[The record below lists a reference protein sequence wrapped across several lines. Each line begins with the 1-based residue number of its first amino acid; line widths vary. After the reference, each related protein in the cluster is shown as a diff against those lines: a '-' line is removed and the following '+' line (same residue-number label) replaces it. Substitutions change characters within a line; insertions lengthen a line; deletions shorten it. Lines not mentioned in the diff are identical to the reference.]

1 MKTRTS
7 ARCRRQATVALLFL
21 LLLATVLP
29 AIAAYRVQRPIT
41 YDGGRLNQ
49 SYLYGEVWGT
59 STHKGVDFSYGLG
72 TDVYAIA
79 DGTVVDL
86 EENIANGTGNSF
98 GNFVL
103 IRHDERHWDR
113 IEEQWGYVYS
123 IYAHLSEDS
132 VRYSEG
138 DSVTAGTWIAEV
150 DDTGWSS
157 GHHLHLQICIHPQS
171 DRTLVPNTLNSENT
185 SRNPELW
192 LQAFNYGGTNTGTVV
207 GKVTDGN
214 GQPIGDRYI
223 WGLNKPQG
231 SSGTTY
237 QWSRTYAYA
246 WANPD
251 DILVENWG
259 TTDVLPGL
267 YHLFVKNESG
277 SYTYEDLGWHT
288 VEAGK
293 TTYVGLYPVYL
304 PDVMENYYGWNSSIV
319 VRNNSDTKTAQVNTT
334 FFWEDGSVCT
344 QKTDYIAPRNTVV
357 VDFPGT
363 CYYCRG
369 SAVVVSS
376 EDVSVVVET
385 KSSSQAYAYNGI
397 TPASGDPAFR
407 TGRTIYTP
415 LSIARYGNWH
425 TTLVVQNAGSSPAD
439 VAITYRNPSGSS
451 RGTFHSYDI
460 PPNGSRT
467 LDANAHLGSSFTG
480 SAVVTSDQEIAVIVR
495 ESDGSMVG
503 TYNGASAGA
512 TTTYVPLVLKGYSD
526 WTTGFQIQNV
536 DSQGATASITYY
548 NSNGGVAGTQ
558 PISIPGNG
566 NLWVVPSV
574 TGPWSG
580 VAVVTSDRALAVEVD
595 EYNAG
600 SGDLESY
607 NGLSLAT
614 STAYLPDV
622 RDSATWYTGLVLQNT
637 SGSWSNVRLRVN
649 GVTSWQGWIQGHGW
663 RSVRPNGT
671 GSAVVESLSGR
682 GLVVQVDNY
691 WATGGDML
699 MSYMGDNR

>member
-1 MKTRTS
+1 MKMRTS
-7 ARCRRQATVALLFL
+7 ARCRWQAIVALLFL

-49 SYLYGEVWGT
+49 SYLYGEVGDT

-79 DGTVVDL
+79 DGVVVDTYDDYD
-86 EENIANGTGNSF
+86 NGTGTGF

-103 IRHDERHWDR
+103 IRHSRRHWDR
-113 IEEQWGYVYS
+113 TAQQWAYVYS
-123 IYAHLSEDS
+123 IYAHLSKDS
-132 VRYSEG
+132 VRYSVG
-138 DSVTAGTWIAEV
+138 QYVTAGTWIADV
-150 DDTGWSS
+150 DNTGSS
-157 GHHLHLQICIHPQS
+157 TGNHLHLQICLHPES
-171 DRTLVPNTLNSENT
+171 DRKLRPYNTLDSENT

-192 LQAFNYGGTNTGTVV
+192 LQPFNYSGTNTGTVV

-304 PDVMENYYGWNSSIV
+304 PDIMENYYGWNSSIV

-415 LSIARYGNWH
+415 LSIARYGNWR
-425 TTLVVQNAGSSPAD
+425 TTLVVQNAGSSYAD

-460 PPNGSRT
+460 PPNGVRT
-467 LDANAHLGSSFTG
+467 LDANASLSPATATCGSCRA
-480 SAVVTSDQEIAVIVR
+480 SAVP
-495 ESDGSMVG
+495 
-503 TYNGASAGA
+503 GA
-512 TTTYVPLVLKGYSD
+512 
-526 WTTGFQIQNV
+526 
-536 DSQGATASITYY
+536 
-548 NSNGGVAGTQ
+548 
-558 PISIPGNG
+558 
-566 NLWVVPSV
+566 
-574 TGPWSG
+574 
-580 VAVVTSDRALAVEVD
+580 
-595 EYNAG
+595 
-600 SGDLESY
+600 
-607 NGLSLAT
+607 
-614 STAYLPDV
+614 
-622 RDSATWYTGLVLQNT
+622 
-637 SGSWSNVRLRVN
+637 
-649 GVTSWQGWIQGHGW
+649 GW
-663 RSVRPNGT
+663 R
-671 GSAVVESLSGR
+671 
-682 GLVVQVDNY
+682 
-691 WATGGDML
+691 W
-699 MSYMGDNR
+699 

>member
-319 VRNNSDTKTAQVNTT
+319 VRNNSDSKTAQVNTT
-334 FFWEDGSVCT
+334 FFWDDGDVRT
-344 QKTDYIAPRNTVV
+344 QNTDYIAPHSTVT

-369 SAVVVSS
+369 SAIVSGG

-580 VAVVTSDRALAVEVD
+580 VAVVTSDRGLAVEVD

>member
-1 MKTRTS
+1 MP
-7 ARCRRQATVALLFL
+7 Q
-21 LLLATVLP
+21 LP
-29 AIAAYRVQRPIT
+29 AT
-41 YDGGRLNQ
+41 
-49 SYLYGEVWGT
+49 
-59 STHKGVDFSYGLG
+59 
-72 TDVYAIA
+72 
-79 DGTVVDL
+79 
-86 EENIANGTGNSF
+86 
-98 GNFVL
+98 
-103 IRHDERHWDR
+103 
-113 IEEQWGYVYS
+113 
-123 IYAHLSEDS
+123 
-132 VRYSEG
+132 
-138 DSVTAGTWIAEV
+138 GTWIAEV

-319 VRNNSDTKTAQVNTT
+319 VRNNSDSKTAQVNTT
-334 FFWEDGSVCT
+334 FFWDDGDVRT
-344 QKTDYIAPRNTVV
+344 QNTDYIAPHSTVT

-369 SAVVVSS
+369 SAIVSGG